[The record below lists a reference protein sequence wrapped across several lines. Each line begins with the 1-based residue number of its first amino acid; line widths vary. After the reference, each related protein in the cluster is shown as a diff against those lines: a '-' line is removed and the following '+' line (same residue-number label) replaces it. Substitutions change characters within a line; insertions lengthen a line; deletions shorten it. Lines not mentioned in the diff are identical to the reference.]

1 MEEGKKRERGKNEG
15 LETNVKRATGG
26 QLDSGTNK
34 AYQVG
39 GGRK

>member
-1 MEEGKKRERGKNEG
+1 MEGKKEKEGKNEG
-15 LETNVKRATGG
+15 LETNVKRMTGG
-26 QLDSGTNK
+26 QLDCGTNK